1 MLEATSYGIIRF
13 YIESIDTIYR
23 TPKDPRSGMPAFKFS
38 ILLRV
43 VWGERSMSTWINED
57 GTEIEI
63 RLAGSGSLMDKYEIK
78 LWVGEA
84 FGIFV
89 LNADLLMIVDLSA
102 ISRGATRNS
111 KAIRLL
117 RGSSFEPLAEIYGC
131 VLVATYNEISMRSL
145 VREDM

>member
-1 MLEATSYGIIRF
+1 MA
-13 YIESIDTIYR
+13 
-23 TPKDPRSGMPAFKFS
+23 
-38 ILLRV
+38 
-43 VWGERSMSTWINED
+43 TWINED

-63 RLAGSGSLMDKYEIK
+63 RLAGSGLLMDKYEIK

-89 LNADLLMIVDLSA
+89 LNAELVMIVDLSA
-102 ISRGATRNS
+102 ILRGATRNS

-131 VLVATYNEISMRSL
+131 VLVARYTEVSMPSL
-145 VREDM
+145 IREDR

>member
-1 MLEATSYGIIRF
+1 MA
-13 YIESIDTIYR
+13 
-23 TPKDPRSGMPAFKFS
+23 
-38 ILLRV
+38 
-43 VWGERSMSTWINED
+43 TWINED

-63 RLAGSGSLMDKYEIK
+63 RLAGSGLLMDKCEIK

-89 LNADLLMIVDLSA
+89 LNAELLMIVDLSA
-102 ISRGATRNS
+102 LLRGATRNS

-131 VLVATYNEISMRSL
+131 VLIARYDEVSMPSL
-145 VREDM
+145 IREGM